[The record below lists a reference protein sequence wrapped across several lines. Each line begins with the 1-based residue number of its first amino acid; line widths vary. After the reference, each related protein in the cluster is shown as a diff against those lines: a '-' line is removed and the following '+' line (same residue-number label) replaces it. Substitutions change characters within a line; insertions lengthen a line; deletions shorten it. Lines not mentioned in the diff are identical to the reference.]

1 MSEGNL
7 ENTLSCGC
15 KSWMPSTDEVRAGA
29 YNDEEAIIPLTV
41 SVSPD
46 CVVGH
51 TNDTLREYIEEGL
64 RDGLEQ
70 MVFDGGYGDCPICL
84 GWIPSDEN
92 RGEYAGATSRFN
104 AARLPTLMVSPE
116 ICSACGTA
124 EAIMDLSL
132 CVFED
137 IKLRDAIYNDWELWR
152 AGVLIQRDILGGGS
166 K

>member
-29 YNDEEAIIPLTV
+29 YNDGGAISLTV

-84 GWIPSDEN
+84 GSVALDEN
-92 RGEYAGATSRFN
+92 RDEYAGGTSRFDN
-104 AARLPTLMVSPE
+104 GSK
-116 ICSACGTA
+116 ICSACCTA
-124 EAIMDLSL
+124 EAMMDLSL
-132 CVFED
+132 FTFED
-137 IKLRDAIYNDWELWR
+137 TKLRDAIHNDWELWR
-152 AGVLIQRDILGGGS
+152 VGVLIQRDILGDGS